1 MSPRTAALQRV
12 RARVQQQQQAH
23 TASTPLR
30 PHSSIG
36 KGEHGGGLSSHGR
49 LSAGYREQTRDGESP
64 EGSWQSTPHIRSERR
79 PDVQAGAGGDLLG
92 SSVDNHG
99 REAWGPEHDPQEV
112 RHQREMI
119 KVHGLWK
126 KAASKVEVLEGEM
139 ARLADAH
146 AQEKDAWRHWQMEE
160 ERKHARE
167 LDKLEAHLA
176 QLRKDAAAQV
186 HEWQDR
192 LHRLGTE
199 LEKSED
205 ERQRECR
212 RREEEQAR
220 SSELESE
227 LRRFQGLGRVHSD
240 DLQLKVCVCVCVC
253 VTETETETESAH
265 VRCLIIVKTRWRP
278 VLRAIGKCGPHSSEP
293 STRRERAESAQA
305 G

>member
-12 RARVQQQQQAH
+12 RARVQQQQQQAH

-146 AQEKDAWRHWQMEE
+146 AQEKDAWRRWQMEE

-240 DLQLKVCVCVCVC
+240 DLQLKVCVFVCVCLCARAREHAYFSVCVCVC
-253 VTETETETESAH
+253 D
-265 VRCLIIVKTRWRP
+265 RDRDRD
-278 VLRAIGKCGPHSSEP
+278 
-293 STRRERAESAQA
+293 RERAR
-305 G
+305 